1 MADPAQVASVATA
14 THRASQEHGA
24 HPVFRDAFGQAA
36 LPRRTVGDW
45 RSEVNRLL
53 TPIQHLMPVIVERAD
68 WPVWLDEAD
77 GDPRASAR

>member
-1 MADPAQVASVATA
+1 
-14 THRASQEHGA
+14 
-24 HPVFRDAFGQAA
+24 
-36 LPRRTVGDW
+36 
-45 RSEVNRLL
+45 VNRLL